1 MTRTIRRSAAT
12 LGIVVLV
19 GTVALAQGGALPS
32 GWRMQV
38 DGASHGAEGVRF
50 SPMAGGFHVM
60 TGPAAIFYRPDLTKS
75 GTYELHATF
84 TQMSPTGHAEAYG
97 LIFGGS
103 ALDKDSQK
111 YTYFLIRQDG
121 QFLIKRRDGARAP
134 TIADWTPHAII
145 KKTDATTKGINAL
158 AVAVGSDRVRFLV
171 NGTQV
176 SSARPADVDASGIVG
191 LRINHNLNVHID
203 NFGVK

>member
-1 MTRTIRRSAAT
+1 MPHTIRRCLAT
-12 LGIVVLV
+12 LAIVALAT
-19 GTVALAQGGALPS
+19 TVLAQGGGLPS
-32 GWRMQV
+32 GWRMRV
-38 DGASHGAEGVRF
+38 DGANHGADGVRF

-60 TGPAAIFYRPDLTKS
+60 TGPAAIFYRPEMTKS
-75 GTYELHATF
+75 GTYAIHATF

-103 ALDKDSQK
+103 GLDKDSHK

-121 QFLIKRRDGARAP
+121 HFLIKRRDGARAP
-134 TIADWTPHAII
+134 TIADWTPHSII
-145 KKTDATTKGINAL
+145 KKTDATTKGTNAL
-158 AVAVGSDRVRFLV
+158 AVAVGERVRFLI
-171 NGTQV
+171 NGTEV
-176 SSARPADVDASGIVG
+176 SSAKSTDVDTSGIVG